1 MPLPALPCLAA
12 GPLASALDALPPWA
26 ELQAGAANVTWQGWA
41 SHICGCLPDALGSG
55 GESEHSTC
63 HRGWNPSRAPT
74 APQPGGTW
82 ANELTSKPSH
92 SRGAPLLLLTS
103 PRTIQAPLLF
113 PPGDSVHPSLCAA
126 FLGSSRGRIHHH
138 RALYCLVPVPG
149 CLQWGAPKG
158 QRQGLHHHHISD
170 ERSRTI
176 YGCTRE
182 LREPQGTRP
191 LQEGQGYPFPAPG
204 GPTAT
209 PNTRLNF
216 IIF

>member
-1 MPLPALPCLAA
+1 MPWGVEASLNTPPATEA
-12 GPLASALDALPPWA
+12 GTPLGPQP
-26 ELQAGAANVTWQGWA
+26 
-41 SHICGCLPDALGSG
+41 H
-55 GESEHSTC
+55 
-63 HRGWNPSRAPT
+63 
-74 APQPGGTW
+74 PQPGGTW

-103 PRTIQAPLLF
+103 PPTIQAPLLF

-126 FLGSSRGRIHHH
+126 SLGSSRGRIHHH
-138 RALYCLVPVPG
+138 RAPYCLVPVPG

-191 LQEGQGYPFPAPG
+191 GVPLSRSRGSHSHPKHQA
-204 GPTAT
+204 
-209 PNTRLNF
+209 
-216 IIF
+216 